1 MKNLIKI
8 KLQLFKLQSFLAF
21 FLLMGFFTFSAT
33 KSFAQISSKI
43 AFNYDES
50 IIYMGSERYGF
61 TGNGSF
67 RFGHGSTDPSSINW
81 KEVLRIDYGGLRLFD
96 ENIYLRGANDYNHG
110 LKYAGSNFFPVP
122 ANTVVDGPVLFG
134 WDGGAL
140 ASTNHQYPQ
149 IALRWTAA
157 GNVGIGTNNPSN
169 KFDLVGAA
177 RTGTHAT
184 NLPFYAT
191 GDVGENSNGFEFRHS
206 NGTAGIGF
214 GWRTIYATGTNGNN
228 SIALASQGTGGIF
241 FNTNGTTR
249 MTIDGSGNIGIN
261 GNAALEFGA
270 GVTPKQSDAGKIGY
284 QTFTTGAL
292 DIVGAGTEGTNR
304 KIKLWSEGGLE
315 VAGSVRIGDKDLY
328 LRGGAD
334 TYHGL
339 GWYGLGKLFAGANV
353 DGPVLFGNS
362 GGALGTTHGGTNLI
376 ALNWNAN
383 GNVGIGTASPTQ
395 KLEVNGNL
403 KLTGV
408 DFMLDNTDRRDG
420 ATGAYRR
427 ALVHDG
433 SDVLTINY
441 ANDYTGGVNIGQ
453 NIYFAPDPTDASKLK
468 LGIGTTPTKG
478 KLHVR
483 GSVNVENDLGTQ
495 VFHVAAQKQLVF
507 VGDSA
512 YIQHERSQSNS
523 QSPIQQNNF
532 SMWVSKGIVT
542 QDIAI
547 VDPADWS
554 DFVFAKDYN
563 LRSLEEVSA
572 YIAAHG
578 HLPEMPSEAEVKAQ
592 GYSVHDINKKLLQKI
607 EELTLY
613 TIQQEEKLKAQE
625 KQFTDLEQRIKQL
638 EANK

>member
-21 FLLMGFFTFSAT
+21 FLLMGFFIFSAI

-140 ASTNHQYPQ
+140 ASTNNQYPQ

-169 KFDLVGAA
+169 KFDLVGAT

-184 NLPFYAT
+184 SLPFYAT

-206 NGTAGIGF
+206 NGTAGIGL

-261 GNAALEFGA
+261 GNAALEFGT
-270 GVTPKQSDAGKIGY
+270 GVTPKESNAGKIGY

-362 GGALGTTHGGTNLI
+362 GGALGTTHGGTQNI

-383 GNVGIGTASPTQ
+383 GNVGIGTT
-395 KLEVNGNL
+395 N
-403 KLTGV
+403 
-408 DFMLDNTDRRDG
+408 
-420 ATGAYRR
+420 
-427 ALVHDG
+427 
-433 SDVLTINY
+433 
-441 ANDYTGGVNIGQ
+441 
-453 NIYFAPDPTDASKLK
+453 
-468 LGIGTTPTKG
+468 PTKG
-478 KLHVR
+478 KLQVV
-483 GSVNVENDLGTQ
+483 GSFHVENTEGKQT
-495 VFHVAAQKQLVF
+495 FHVSSGKQLVF

-512 YIQHERSQSNS
+512 WIQYQATLNNPN
-523 QSPIQQNNF
+523 SPIQQNNF

-554 DFVFAKDYN
+554 DFVFEKDYN
-563 LRSLEEVSA
+563 LRSLEEVAA
-572 YIAAHG
+572 YIKANG
-578 HLPEMPSEAEVKAQ
+578 HLPEMPSESEVKAQ